1 MSGLI
6 QPTGANAVFLKIQ
19 GLKKGSEKVYISKS
33 VKTEKGW
40 TQEGEFKGIEGEFK
54 SLDFTTNEFE
64 GKTYELAILTLHN
77 DGVDYKLQLSLS
89 SGLGRGIVNS
99 IVSNK
104 SIDQVKIEVYISSKS
119 GRPSAMVY
127 VNNDKANWALSWD
140 EQTELVEITKNK
152 KGEVVD
158 SDYSALIAKLK
169 ELASEVKIGIM
180 DRSVPSYAKVEN
192 TEKASVLEDEDDD
205 DNLPF

>member
-6 QPTGANAVFLKIQ
+6 QQSGANAVFLKIK
-19 GLKKGSEKVYISKS
+19 GLKKGSEKVFITQSK
-33 VKTEKGW
+33 KTDSGW
-40 TQEGEFKGIEGEFK
+40 VTEGEFKGIEGEFK

-64 GKTYELAILTLHN
+64 GKTYDVAILTLFN
-77 DGVDYKLQLSLS
+77 DGVDYKLQLSLN
-89 SGLGRGIVNS
+89 SGVGRGIVNS

-104 SIDQVKIEVYISSKS
+104 SIDIVKVEIYMNKE

-127 VNNDKANWALSWD
+127 VNNDKASWALSWD
-140 EQTELVEITKNK
+140 EQMELSEITKNK

-158 SDYSALIAKLK
+158 SDYSALIAKFK
-169 ELASEVKIGIM
+169 ELAAEVKIGLM
-180 DRSVPSYAKVEN
+180 DRSIPSPIQEAAKKVAVE
-192 TEKASVLEDEDDD
+192 EEDDD